1 MPPLVHRRDA
11 RRLESG
17 NTRAHDDDALRS
29 VELEQRAAAP
39 VTAPATRHRSAAQ
52 AGGKGEAVSCGSG
65 LLLSAWLWRLY
76 PCARARLIWYG
87 VAAEL
92 LPRMPTPL
100 PTCGKKVG
108 KNPPH
113 NAADFRKYAT
123 LFVLSRPS
131 IYPAHLYAE

>member
-1 MPPLVHRRDA
+1 MPR
-11 RRLESG
+11 G
-17 NTRAHDDDALRS
+17 
-29 VELEQRAAAP
+29 
-39 VTAPATRHRSAAQ
+39 
-52 AGGKGEAVSCGSG
+52 
-65 LLLSAWLWRLY
+65 
-76 PCARARLIWYG
+76 ARARLIWYG

-123 LFVLSRPS
+123 LFVLSCPS
-131 IYPAHLYAE
+131 IDPAHLYPYSDICRTCSAITKVYSDVKHHFPLSLVSGKLRFYV